1 MKSNG
6 QLELNVLTFPPSRKY
21 EIMRMKTFSF
31 FILFLF
37 RLFTYAERIKI
48 VKVEWK
54 TKDFKNKSIL
64 CSGLGDIMEKV
75 TLKRTP
81 LFDLIEPKAKMV
93 DFAGFEMPIMFSSIK
108 EEHLAVRQN
117 VGMFDV
123 SHMGEIRIEGPD
135 ALEQVQ
141 NLVTNDISKVKVGQA
156 QYNLLC
162 LEDGGVVDDLLVYRL
177 EEDAYWLVVNA
188 SNIEKD
194 EAHIR
199 RYIKGDVIVTNE
211 SDEYGQIAIQGP
223 NAQSVLQTI
232 TNVVLD
238 EIGFFKFMN
247 GDVAGVPSIIS
258 RSGYSGEDGFEIYA
272 RAEAISAIWE
282 ALETEGVTPCGLGA
296 RDTLRF
302 EACLPLYGHELD
314 ESVTPFEANLNFAVK
329 LDTDFVGK
337 EALVTQKENIP
348 NRLIGLKLLGRGI
361 ARQGAQ
367 VELDG
372 NVIGVVTTGTMPPT
386 VNESIAWARVD
397 ARYKDEDRFVID
409 IRGKKIEAERV
420 PTPFY
425 KRTK

>member
-1 MKSNG
+1 
-6 QLELNVLTFPPSRKY
+6 
-21 EIMRMKTFSF
+21 MKTFSF

-37 RLFTYAERIKI
+37 RFFNYAERIKI

-81 LFDLIEPKAKMV
+81 LFELIEPKAKMV

-108 EEHLAVRQN
+108 EEHQAVRQN

-123 SHMGEIRIEGPD
+123 SHMGEIRVEGPD

-141 NLVTNDISKVKVGQA
+141 NLVTNDVSKIKVGQA

-162 LEDGGVVDDLLVYRL
+162 LENGGVVDDLLVYRL
-177 EEDAYWLVVNA
+177 DEDAYWLVVNA

-199 RYIKGDVIVTNE
+199 QFVSGDVTVTNE

-223 NAQSVLQTI
+223 NAEAVLQTI
-232 TNVVLD
+232 TNVALD
-238 EIGFFKFMN
+238 EVGFFKFIN
-247 GDVAGVPSIIS
+247 GDVAGVASIIS
-258 RSGYSGEDGFEIYA
+258 RSGYTGEDGFEIYA
-272 RAEAISAIWE
+272 RAEGISAIWA
-282 ALETEGVTPCGLGA
+282 ALEAEGVTPCGLGS

-329 LDTDFVGK
+329 LDTDFIGK
-337 EALVTQKENIP
+337 EALATQKENIP
-348 NRLIGLKLLGRGI
+348 NRMVGLRLLGRGI

-367 VELDG
+367 VEIDG
-372 NVIGVVTTGTMPPT
+372 NVVGVVTTGTMPPT

-397 ARYKDEDRFVID
+397 ARYKDEERFVID

>member
-1 MKSNG
+1 
-6 QLELNVLTFPPSRKY
+6 
-21 EIMRMKTFSF
+21 MKTFSF

-37 RLFTYAERIKI
+37 RFFNYAERIKI

-81 LFDLIEPKAKMV
+81 LFELIEPKAKMV

-108 EEHLAVRQN
+108 EEHQAVRQN

-141 NLVTNDISKVKVGQA
+141 NLVTNDVSKIKVGQA

-162 LEDGGVVDDLLVYRL
+162 LENGGVVDDLLVYRL
-177 EEDAYWLVVNA
+177 DEDAYWLVVNA

-199 RYIKGDVIVTNE
+199 QFVSGDVTVTNE

-223 NAQSVLQTI
+223 NAEAVLQTI
-232 TNVVLD
+232 TNVALD
-238 EIGFFKFMN
+238 EVGFFKFIN
-247 GDVAGVPSIIS
+247 GDVAGVASIIS
-258 RSGYSGEDGFEIYA
+258 RSGYTGEDGFEIYA
-272 RAEAISAIWE
+272 RAEGISAIWE
-282 ALETEGVTPCGLGA
+282 ALEAEGVTPCGLGS

-329 LDTDFVGK
+329 LDTDFIGK
-337 EALVTQKENIP
+337 EALATQKENIP
-348 NRLIGLKLLGRGI
+348 NRMVGLRLLGRGI

-367 VELDG
+367 VEVDG
-372 NVIGVVTTGTMPPT
+372 NVVGVVTTGTMPPT

-397 ARYKDEDRFVID
+397 ARYKDEERFVID

>member
-1 MKSNG
+1 
-6 QLELNVLTFPPSRKY
+6 
-21 EIMRMKTFSF
+21 MKTFSF

-37 RLFTYAERIKI
+37 RFFNYAERIKI

-81 LFDLIEPKAKMV
+81 LFELIEPKAKMV

-108 EEHLAVRQN
+108 EEHQAVRQN

-141 NLVTNDISKVKVGQA
+141 NLVTNDVSKIKVGQA

-162 LEDGGVVDDLLVYRL
+162 LENGGVVDDLLVYRL
-177 EEDAYWLVVNA
+177 DEDTYWLVVNA

-199 RYIKGDVIVTNE
+199 QFVSGDVTVTNE

-223 NAQSVLQTI
+223 NAEAVLQTI
-232 TNVVLD
+232 TNVALD
-238 EIGFFKFMN
+238 EVGFFKFIN
-247 GDVAGVPSIIS
+247 GDVAGVASIIS
-258 RSGYSGEDGFEIYA
+258 RSGYTGEDGFEIYA
-272 RAEAISAIWE
+272 RAEGISAIWE
-282 ALETEGVTPCGLGA
+282 ALEAEGVTPCGLGS

-329 LDTDFVGK
+329 LDTDFIGK
-337 EALVTQKENIP
+337 EALATQKENIP
-348 NRLIGLKLLGRGI
+348 NRMVGLKLLGRGI

-367 VELDG
+367 VEIDG
-372 NVIGVVTTGTMPPT
+372 NVVGVVTTGTMPPT

-397 ARYKDEDRFVID
+397 ARYKDEERFVID

>member
-1 MKSNG
+1 
-6 QLELNVLTFPPSRKY
+6 
-21 EIMRMKTFSF
+21 MKTFSF

-37 RLFTYAERIKI
+37 RFFNYAERIKI

-108 EEHLAVRQN
+108 EEHQAVRQN

-123 SHMGEIRIEGPD
+123 SHMGEIRVEGPD

-141 NLVTNDISKVKVGQA
+141 NLVTNDVSKIKVGQA

-162 LEDGGVVDDLLVYRL
+162 LENGGVVDDLLVYRL
-177 EEDAYWLVVNA
+177 DEDAYWLVVNA

-199 RYIKGDVIVTNE
+199 QFVSGDVTVTNE

-223 NAQSVLQTI
+223 NAEAILQTI
-232 TNVVLD
+232 TNVALD
-238 EIGFFKFMN
+238 EVGFFKFIN
-247 GDVAGVPSIIS
+247 GDVAGVASIIS
-258 RSGYSGEDGFEIYA
+258 RSGYTGEDGFEIYA
-272 RAEAISAIWE
+272 RAEGISAIWA
-282 ALETEGVTPCGLGA
+282 ALEAEGVTPCGLGS

-329 LDTDFVGK
+329 LDTDFIGK
-337 EALVTQKENIP
+337 EALATQKENIP
-348 NRLIGLKLLGRGI
+348 NRMVGLRLLGRGI

-367 VELDG
+367 VEVDG
-372 NVIGVVTTGTMPPT
+372 NVVGIVTTGTMPPT

-397 ARYKDEDRFVID
+397 ARYKDEERFVID

>member
-1 MKSNG
+1 
-6 QLELNVLTFPPSRKY
+6 
-21 EIMRMKTFSF
+21 MKTFSF

-37 RLFTYAERIKI
+37 RFFNYAERIKI

-81 LFDLIEPKAKMV
+81 LFELIEPKAKMV

-108 EEHLAVRQN
+108 EEHQAVRQN

-123 SHMGEIRIEGPD
+123 SHMGEIRVEGPD

-141 NLVTNDISKVKVGQA
+141 NLVTNDVSKIKVGQA

-162 LEDGGVVDDLLVYRL
+162 LENGGVVDDLLVYRL
-177 EEDAYWLVVNA
+177 DEDAYWLVVNA

-194 EAHIR
+194 EAHILQFVS
-199 RYIKGDVIVTNE
+199 GDVTVTNE

-223 NAQSVLQTI
+223 NAEAVLQTI
-232 TNVVLD
+232 TNVALD
-238 EIGFFKFMN
+238 EVGFFKFIN
-247 GDVAGVPSIIS
+247 GDVAGVASIIS
-258 RSGYSGEDGFEIYA
+258 RSGYTGEDGFEIYA
-272 RAEAISAIWE
+272 RAEGISAIWE
-282 ALETEGVTPCGLGA
+282 ALEAEGVTPCGLGS

-329 LDTDFVGK
+329 LDTDFIGK
-337 EALVTQKENIP
+337 EALATQKENIP
-348 NRLIGLKLLGRGI
+348 NRMVGLRLLGRGI

-367 VELDG
+367 VEVDG
-372 NVIGVVTTGTMPPT
+372 NVVGVVTTGTMPPT

-397 ARYKDEDRFVID
+397 ARYKDEERFVID

>member
-1 MKSNG
+1 
-6 QLELNVLTFPPSRKY
+6 
-21 EIMRMKTFSF
+21 MKTFSF

-37 RLFTYAERIKI
+37 RFFNYAERIKI

-54 TKDFKNKSIL
+54 TKDFENKSIL

-108 EEHLAVRQN
+108 EEHQAVRQN

-123 SHMGEIRIEGPD
+123 SHMGEIRVEGPD

-141 NLVTNDISKVKVGQA
+141 NLVTNDVSKIKVGQA

-162 LEDGGVVDDLLVYRL
+162 LENGGVVDDLLVYRL
-177 EEDAYWLVVNA
+177 DEDAYWLVVNA

-199 RYIKGDVIVTNE
+199 QFVSGDVTVTNE

-223 NAQSVLQTI
+223 NAEAILQTI
-232 TNVVLD
+232 TNVALD
-238 EIGFFKFMN
+238 EVGFFKFIN
-247 GDVAGVPSIIS
+247 GDVAGVASIIS
-258 RSGYSGEDGFEIYA
+258 RSGYTGEDGFEIYA
-272 RAEAISAIWE
+272 RAEGISAIWA
-282 ALETEGVTPCGLGA
+282 ALEAEGVTPCGLGS

-329 LDTDFVGK
+329 LDTDFIGK
-337 EALVTQKENIP
+337 EALATQKENIP
-348 NRLIGLKLLGRGI
+348 NRMVGLRLLGRGI

-367 VELDG
+367 VEVDG
-372 NVIGVVTTGTMPPT
+372 NVVGIVTTGTMPPT

-397 ARYKDEDRFVID
+397 ARYKDEERFVID

>member
-1 MKSNG
+1 
-6 QLELNVLTFPPSRKY
+6 
-21 EIMRMKTFSF
+21 MKTFSF

-37 RLFTYAERIKI
+37 RFFNYAERIKI

-81 LFDLIEPKAKMV
+81 LFELIEPKAKMV

-108 EEHLAVRQN
+108 EEHQAVRQN

-123 SHMGEIRIEGPD
+123 SHMGEIRVEGPD

-141 NLVTNDISKVKVGQA
+141 NLVTNDVSKIKVGQA

-162 LEDGGVVDDLLVYRL
+162 LENGGVVDDLLVYRL
-177 EEDAYWLVVNA
+177 DEDAYWLVVNA

-199 RYIKGDVIVTNE
+199 QFVSGDVTVTNE

-223 NAQSVLQTI
+223 NAEAVLQTI
-232 TNVVLD
+232 TNVALD
-238 EIGFFKFMN
+238 EVGFFKFIN
-247 GDVAGVPSIIS
+247 GDVAGVASIIS
-258 RSGYSGEDGFEIYA
+258 RSGYTGEDGFEIYA
-272 RAEAISAIWE
+272 RAEGISAIWE
-282 ALETEGVTPCGLGA
+282 ALEAEGVTPCGLGS

-329 LDTDFVGK
+329 LDTDFIGK
-337 EALVTQKENIP
+337 EALATQKENIP
-348 NRLIGLKLLGRGI
+348 NRMVGLRLLGRGI

-367 VELDG
+367 VEVDG
-372 NVIGVVTTGTMPPT
+372 NVVGVVTTGTMPPT

-397 ARYKDEDRFVID
+397 ARYKDEERFFID

>member
-1 MKSNG
+1 M
-6 QLELNVLTFPPSRKY
+6 
-21 EIMRMKTFSF
+21 
-31 FILFLF
+31 
-37 RLFTYAERIKI
+37 ER
-48 VKVEWK
+48 
-54 TKDFKNKSIL
+54 
-64 CSGLGDIMEKV
+64 V

-81 LFDLIEPKAKMV
+81 LFELIEPKAKMV
-93 DFAGFEMPIMFSSIK
+93 DFAGFEMPILFSSIK

-141 NLVTNDISKVKVGQA
+141 NLVTNDVSKIKVGQA

-177 EEDAYWLVVNA
+177 DEDAYWLVVNA

-199 RYIKGDVIVTNE
+199 RYVNGDVTVTNE
-211 SDEYGQIAIQGP
+211 SDGYGQIAIQGP
-223 NAQSVLQTI
+223 NAETILQKI
-232 TNVVLD
+232 TNVKLK
-238 EIGFFKFMN
+238 EIGFFKFIN
-247 GDVAGVPSIIS
+247 GDVAGVPSVIS
-258 RSGYSGEDGFEIYA
+258 RSGYTGEDGFEIYA
-272 RAEAISAIWE
+272 RAEGISAVWE
-282 ALETEGVTPCGLGA
+282 ALESEGVIPCGLGS

-329 LDTDFVGK
+329 LDTDFIGK
-337 EALVTQKENIP
+337 DALVSQKENIP
-348 NRLIGLKLLGRGI
+348 TRLVGLRLLGRGI

-367 VELDG
+367 VEVDG
-372 NVIGVVTTGTMPPT
+372 DVVGVVTTGTMPPT
-386 VNESIAWARVD
+386 INESIAWARVD
-397 ARYKDEDRFVID
+397 ARYKDEERFVID

>member
-1 MKSNG
+1 
-6 QLELNVLTFPPSRKY
+6 
-21 EIMRMKTFSF
+21 MKTFSF

-37 RLFTYAERIKI
+37 RFFNYAERIKI

-81 LFDLIEPKAKMV
+81 LFELIEPKAKMV

-108 EEHLAVRQN
+108 EEHQAVRQN

-141 NLVTNDISKVKVGQA
+141 NLVTNDVSKIKVGQA

-162 LEDGGVVDDLLVYRL
+162 LENGGVVDDLLVYRL
-177 EEDAYWLVVNA
+177 DEDTYWLVVNA

-199 RYIKGDVIVTNE
+199 QFVSGDVTVTNE

-223 NAQSVLQTI
+223 NAEAVLQTI
-232 TNVVLD
+232 TNVALD
-238 EIGFFKFMN
+238 EVGFFKFIN
-247 GDVAGVPSIIS
+247 GDVAGVASIIS
-258 RSGYSGEDGFEIYA
+258 RSGYTGEDGFEIYA
-272 RAEAISAIWE
+272 RAEGISAIWE
-282 ALETEGVTPCGLGA
+282 ALEAEGVTPCGLGS

-329 LDTDFVGK
+329 LDTDFIGK
-337 EALVTQKENIP
+337 EALATQKENIP
-348 NRLIGLKLLGRGI
+348 NRMVGLKLLGRGI

-367 VELDG
+367 VEIDG
-372 NVIGVVTTGTMPPT
+372 NVVGVVTTGTMPPT

-397 ARYKDEDRFVID
+397 ARYKDEEQFVID

>member
-1 MKSNG
+1 
-6 QLELNVLTFPPSRKY
+6 
-21 EIMRMKTFSF
+21 
-31 FILFLF
+31 
-37 RLFTYAERIKI
+37 
-48 VKVEWK
+48 
-54 TKDFKNKSIL
+54 
-64 CSGLGDIMEKV
+64 MEKV

-81 LFDLIEPKAKMV
+81 LFELIKPKAKMV

-108 EEHLAVRQN
+108 EEHQAVRQN

-141 NLVTNDISKVKVGQA
+141 NLVTNDVSKIKVGQA

-162 LEDGGVVDDLLVYRL
+162 LENGGVVDDLLVYRL
-177 EEDAYWLVVNA
+177 DEDAYWLVVNA

-199 RYIKGDVIVTNE
+199 QFVSGDVTVTNE

-223 NAQSVLQTI
+223 NAEAVLQTI
-232 TNVVLD
+232 TNVALD
-238 EIGFFKFMN
+238 EVGFFKFIN
-247 GDVAGVPSIIS
+247 GDVAGVASIIS
-258 RSGYSGEDGFEIYA
+258 RSGYTGEDGFEIYA
-272 RAEAISAIWE
+272 RAEGISAIWE
-282 ALETEGVTPCGLGA
+282 ALEAEGVTPCGLGS

-329 LDTDFVGK
+329 LDTDFIGK
-337 EALVTQKENIP
+337 EALAAQKENIP
-348 NRLIGLKLLGRGI
+348 NRMVGLRLLGRGI

-367 VELDG
+367 VEIDG
-372 NVIGVVTTGTMPPT
+372 NVVGVVTTGTMPPT

-397 ARYKDEDRFVID
+397 ARYKDEERFVID

>member
-1 MKSNG
+1 M
-6 QLELNVLTFPPSRKY
+6 
-21 EIMRMKTFSF
+21 
-31 FILFLF
+31 
-37 RLFTYAERIKI
+37 
-48 VKVEWK
+48 
-54 TKDFKNKSIL
+54 
-64 CSGLGDIMEKV
+64 GDIMEGI

-81 LFDLIEPKAKMV
+81 LFELIESKAKMV

-108 EEHLAVRQN
+108 DEHRAVREH

-141 NLVTNDISKVKVGQA
+141 HLVTNDVSKIKIGQA

-162 LEDGGVVDDLLVYRL
+162 LPDGGVVDDLLVYRL
-177 EEDAYWLVVNA
+177 GEDEFWLVVNA

-199 RYIKGDVIVTNE
+199 RFVSGDVTVTNE
-211 SDEYGQIAIQGP
+211 SDAYGQIAVQGP
-223 NAQSVLQTI
+223 NAEKVLGKLTNLPLQEI
-232 TNVVLD
+232 T
-238 EIGFFKFMN
+238 FFRFMN
-247 GDVAGVPSIIS
+247 GDVAGVPTIVS
-258 RSGYSGEDGFEIYA
+258 RSGYTGEDGFELYA
-272 RAEAISAIWE
+272 RAEAISSIWE
-282 ALETEGVTPCGLGA
+282 ALEAEGVTPCGLGA

-314 ESVTPFEANLNFAVK
+314 ETVTPFEANLNFAVK

-337 EALVTQKENIP
+337 EALAKQKEKIP
-348 NRLIGLKLLGRGI
+348 NRMVGLKLLGRGI
-361 ARQGAQ
+361 ARQGAR

-372 NVIGVVTTGTMPPT
+372 EVVGVVTTGTMPPT

-397 ARYKDEDRFVID
+397 ARYKDEERFVID

-420 PTPFY
+420 ATPFY

>member
-1 MKSNG
+1 
-6 QLELNVLTFPPSRKY
+6 
-21 EIMRMKTFSF
+21 MKTFSL

-37 RLFTYAERIKI
+37 RFFNYAERIKI

-81 LFDLIEPKAKMV
+81 LFELIEPKAKMV

-108 EEHLAVRQN
+108 EEHQAVRQN

-123 SHMGEIRIEGPD
+123 SHMGEIRVEGPD

-141 NLVTNDISKVKVGQA
+141 NLVTNDVSKIKVGQA

-162 LEDGGVVDDLLVYRL
+162 LENGGVVDDLLVYRL
-177 EEDAYWLVVNA
+177 DEDAYWLVVNA

-199 RYIKGDVIVTNE
+199 QFVSGDVTVTNE

-223 NAQSVLQTI
+223 NAEAVLQTI
-232 TNVVLD
+232 TNVALD
-238 EIGFFKFMN
+238 EVGFFKFIN
-247 GDVAGVPSIIS
+247 GDVAGVASIIS
-258 RSGYSGEDGFEIYA
+258 RSGYTGEDGFEIYA
-272 RAEAISAIWE
+272 RAEGISAIWA
-282 ALETEGVTPCGLGA
+282 ALEAEGVTPCGLGS

-329 LDTDFVGK
+329 LDTDFIGK
-337 EALVTQKENIP
+337 EALATQKENIP
-348 NRLIGLKLLGRGI
+348 NRMVGLKLLGRGI

-367 VELDG
+367 VEIDG

-397 ARYKDEDRFVID
+397 ARYKDEERFVID

>member
-1 MKSNG
+1 
-6 QLELNVLTFPPSRKY
+6 
-21 EIMRMKTFSF
+21 MRMKTFSF

-37 RLFTYAERIKI
+37 RFFNYAERIKI

-81 LFDLIEPKAKMV
+81 LFELIEPKAKMV

-108 EEHLAVRQN
+108 EEHQAVRQN

-123 SHMGEIRIEGPD
+123 SHMGEIRVEGPD

-141 NLVTNDISKVKVGQA
+141 NLVTNDVSKIKVGQA

-162 LEDGGVVDDLLVYRL
+162 LENGGVVDDLLVYRL
-177 EEDAYWLVVNA
+177 DEDAYWLVVNA

-199 RYIKGDVIVTNE
+199 QFVSGDVTVTNE

-223 NAQSVLQTI
+223 NAEAVLQTI
-232 TNVVLD
+232 TNVALD
-238 EIGFFKFMN
+238 EVGFFKFIN
-247 GDVAGVPSIIS
+247 GDVAGVASIIS
-258 RSGYSGEDGFEIYA
+258 RSGYTGEDGFEIYA
-272 RAEAISAIWE
+272 RAEGISAIWE
-282 ALETEGVTPCGLGA
+282 ALEAEGVTPCGLGS

-329 LDTDFVGK
+329 LDTDFIGK
-337 EALVTQKENIP
+337 EALATQKENIP
-348 NRLIGLKLLGRGI
+348 NRMVGLRLLGRGI

-367 VELDG
+367 VEFDG
-372 NVIGVVTTGTMPPT
+372 NVVGVVTTGTMPPT

-397 ARYKDEDRFVID
+397 ARYKDEERFVID

>member
-1 MKSNG
+1 
-6 QLELNVLTFPPSRKY
+6 
-21 EIMRMKTFSF
+21 MKTFSF

-37 RLFTYAERIKI
+37 RFFNYAERIKI

-81 LFDLIEPKAKMV
+81 LFELIEPKAKMV

-108 EEHLAVRQN
+108 EEHQAVRQN

-123 SHMGEIRIEGPD
+123 SHMGEIRVEGPD

-141 NLVTNDISKVKVGQA
+141 NLVTNDVSKIKVGQA

-162 LEDGGVVDDLLVYRL
+162 LENGGVVDDLLVYRL
-177 EEDAYWLVVNA
+177 DEDAYWLVVNA

-199 RYIKGDVIVTNE
+199 QFVSGDVTVTNE

-223 NAQSVLQTI
+223 NAEAVLQTI
-232 TNVVLD
+232 TNVALD
-238 EIGFFKFMN
+238 EVGFFKFIN
-247 GDVAGVPSIIS
+247 GDVAGVASIIS
-258 RSGYSGEDGFEIYA
+258 RSGYTGEDGFEIYA
-272 RAEAISAIWE
+272 RAEGISAIWE
-282 ALETEGVTPCGLGA
+282 ALEAEGVTPCGLGS

-329 LDTDFVGK
+329 LDTDFIGK
-337 EALVTQKENIP
+337 EALATQKENIP
-348 NRLIGLKLLGRGI
+348 NRMMGLRLLGRGI

-367 VELDG
+367 VEVDG
-372 NVIGVVTTGTMPPT
+372 NVVGVVTTGTMPPT

-397 ARYKDEDRFVID
+397 ARYKDEERFVID

>member
-1 MKSNG
+1 
-6 QLELNVLTFPPSRKY
+6 
-21 EIMRMKTFSF
+21 MKTFSF

-37 RLFTYAERIKI
+37 RFFNYAERIKI

-108 EEHLAVRQN
+108 EEHQAVRQN

-123 SHMGEIRIEGPD
+123 SHMGEIRVEGPD

-141 NLVTNDISKVKVGQA
+141 NLVTNDVSKIKVGQA

-162 LEDGGVVDDLLVYRL
+162 LENGGVVDDLLVYRL
-177 EEDAYWLVVNA
+177 DEDAYWLVVNA

-199 RYIKGDVIVTNE
+199 QFVSGDVTVTNE

-223 NAQSVLQTI
+223 NAEAVLQTI
-232 TNVVLD
+232 TNVALD
-238 EIGFFKFMN
+238 EVGFFKFIN
-247 GDVAGVPSIIS
+247 GDVAGVASIIS
-258 RSGYSGEDGFEIYA
+258 RSGYTGEDGFEIYA
-272 RAEAISAIWE
+272 RAEGISAIWA
-282 ALETEGVTPCGLGA
+282 ALEAEGVTPCGLGS

-329 LDTDFVGK
+329 LDTDFIGK
-337 EALVTQKENIP
+337 EALATQKENIP
-348 NRLIGLKLLGRGI
+348 NRMVGLRLLGRGI

-367 VELDG
+367 VEVDG
-372 NVIGVVTTGTMPPT
+372 NVVGVVTTGTMPPT

-397 ARYKDEDRFVID
+397 ARYKDEERFVID

>member
-1 MKSNG
+1 
-6 QLELNVLTFPPSRKY
+6 
-21 EIMRMKTFSF
+21 MKTFSF

-37 RLFTYAERIKI
+37 RFFNYAERIKI

-81 LFDLIEPKAKMV
+81 LFELIEPKAKMV

-108 EEHLAVRQN
+108 EEHQAVRQN

-123 SHMGEIRIEGPD
+123 SHMGEIRVEGPD

-141 NLVTNDISKVKVGQA
+141 NLVTNDVSKIKVGQA

-162 LEDGGVVDDLLVYRL
+162 LENGGVVDDLLVYRL
-177 EEDAYWLVVNA
+177 DEDAYWLVVNA

-194 EAHIR
+194 EAYIR
-199 RYIKGDVIVTNE
+199 QFVSGDVTVTNE

-223 NAQSVLQTI
+223 NAEAVLQTI
-232 TNVVLD
+232 TNVALD
-238 EIGFFKFMN
+238 EVGFFKFIN
-247 GDVAGVPSIIS
+247 GDVAGVASIIS
-258 RSGYSGEDGFEIYA
+258 RSGYTGEDGFEIYA
-272 RAEAISAIWE
+272 RAEGISAIWE
-282 ALETEGVTPCGLGA
+282 ALEAEGVTPCGLGS

-329 LDTDFVGK
+329 LDTDFIGK
-337 EALVTQKENIP
+337 EALATQKENIP
-348 NRLIGLKLLGRGI
+348 NRMVGLRLLGRGI

-367 VELDG
+367 VEVDG
-372 NVIGVVTTGTMPPT
+372 NVVGVVTTGTMPPT

-397 ARYKDEDRFVID
+397 ARYKDEERFVID

>member
-1 MKSNG
+1 
-6 QLELNVLTFPPSRKY
+6 
-21 EIMRMKTFSF
+21 MKTFSF

-37 RLFTYAERIKI
+37 RFFNYAERIKI

-81 LFDLIEPKAKMV
+81 LFELIEPKAKMV

-108 EEHLAVRQN
+108 EEHQAVRQN

-123 SHMGEIRIEGPD
+123 SHMGEIRVEGPD

-141 NLVTNDISKVKVGQA
+141 NLVTNDVSKIKVGQA

-162 LEDGGVVDDLLVYRL
+162 LENGGVVDDLLVYRL
-177 EEDAYWLVVNA
+177 DEDAYWLVVNA

-199 RYIKGDVIVTNE
+199 QFVSGDVTVTNE

-223 NAQSVLQTI
+223 NAEAVLQTI
-232 TNVVLD
+232 TNVALD
-238 EIGFFKFMN
+238 EVGFFKFIN
-247 GDVAGVPSIIS
+247 GDVAGVASIIS
-258 RSGYSGEDGFEIYA
+258 RSGYTGEDGFEIYA
-272 RAEAISAIWE
+272 RAEGISAIWA
-282 ALETEGVTPCGLGA
+282 ALEAEGVTPCGLGS

-329 LDTDFVGK
+329 LDTDFIGK
-337 EALVTQKENIP
+337 EALATQKENIP
-348 NRLIGLKLLGRGI
+348 NRMVGLKLLGRGI

-367 VELDG
+367 VEIDG

-397 ARYKDEDRFVID
+397 ARYKDEERFVID

>member
-1 MKSNG
+1 
-6 QLELNVLTFPPSRKY
+6 
-21 EIMRMKTFSF
+21 MKTFSF

-37 RLFTYAERIKI
+37 RFFNYAERIKI

-81 LFDLIEPKAKMV
+81 LFELIEPKAKMV

-108 EEHLAVRQN
+108 EEHQAVRQN

-123 SHMGEIRIEGPD
+123 SHMGEIRVEGPD

-141 NLVTNDISKVKVGQA
+141 NLVTNDVSKIKVGQA

-162 LEDGGVVDDLLVYRL
+162 LENGGVVDDLLVYRL
-177 EEDAYWLVVNA
+177 DEDAYWLVVNA

-199 RYIKGDVIVTNE
+199 QFVSGDVTVTNE

-223 NAQSVLQTI
+223 NAEAVLQTI
-232 TNVVLD
+232 TNVALD
-238 EIGFFKFMN
+238 EVGFFKFIN
-247 GDVAGVPSIIS
+247 GDVAGVASIIS
-258 RSGYSGEDGFEIYA
+258 RSGYTGEDGFEIYA
-272 RAEAISAIWE
+272 RAEGISAIWE
-282 ALETEGVTPCGLGA
+282 APEAEGVTPCGLGS

-329 LDTDFVGK
+329 LDTDFIGK
-337 EALVTQKENIP
+337 EALATQKENIP
-348 NRLIGLKLLGRGI
+348 NRMVGLRLLGRGI

-367 VELDG
+367 VEVDG
-372 NVIGVVTTGTMPPT
+372 NVVGVVTTGTMPPT

-397 ARYKDEDRFVID
+397 ARYKDEERFVID

>member
-1 MKSNG
+1 
-6 QLELNVLTFPPSRKY
+6 
-21 EIMRMKTFSF
+21 MKTFSF

-37 RLFTYAERIKI
+37 RFFHYAERIKI

-81 LFDLIEPKAKMV
+81 LFELIEPKAKMV

-108 EEHLAVRQN
+108 EEHQAVRQN

-123 SHMGEIRIEGPD
+123 SHMGEIRVEGPD

-141 NLVTNDISKVKVGQA
+141 NLVTNDVSKIKVGQA

-162 LEDGGVVDDLLVYRL
+162 LENGGVVDDLLVYRL
-177 EEDAYWLVVNA
+177 DEDAYWLVVNA

-199 RYIKGDVIVTNE
+199 QFVSGDVTVTNE

-223 NAQSVLQTI
+223 NAEAVLQTI
-232 TNVVLD
+232 TNVALD
-238 EIGFFKFMN
+238 EVGFFKFIN
-247 GDVAGVPSIIS
+247 GDVAGVASIIS
-258 RSGYSGEDGFEIYA
+258 RSGYTGEDGFEIYA
-272 RAEAISAIWE
+272 RAEGISAIWA
-282 ALETEGVTPCGLGA
+282 ALEAEGVTPCGLGS

-329 LDTDFVGK
+329 LDTDFIGK
-337 EALVTQKENIP
+337 EALATQKENIP
-348 NRLIGLKLLGRGI
+348 NRMVGLRLLGRGI

-367 VELDG
+367 VEIDG
-372 NVIGVVTTGTMPPT
+372 NVVGVVTTGTMPPT

-397 ARYKDEDRFVID
+397 ARYKDEERFVID

>member
-1 MKSNG
+1 
-6 QLELNVLTFPPSRKY
+6 
-21 EIMRMKTFSF
+21 MKTFSF

-37 RLFTYAERIKI
+37 RFFNYAERIKI

-81 LFDLIEPKAKMV
+81 LFELIEPKAKMV

-108 EEHLAVRQN
+108 EEHQAVRQN

-141 NLVTNDISKVKVGQA
+141 NLVTNDVSKIKVGQA

-162 LEDGGVVDDLLVYRL
+162 LENGGVVDDLLVYRL
-177 EEDAYWLVVNA
+177 DEDAYWLVVNA

-199 RYIKGDVIVTNE
+199 QFVSGDVTVTNE

-223 NAQSVLQTI
+223 NAEAVLQTI
-232 TNVVLD
+232 TNVALD
-238 EIGFFKFMN
+238 EVGFFKFIN
-247 GDVAGVPSIIS
+247 GDVAGVASIIS
-258 RSGYSGEDGFEIYA
+258 RSGYTGEDGFEIYA
-272 RAEAISAIWE
+272 RAEGISAIWE
-282 ALETEGVTPCGLGA
+282 ALEAEGVTPCGLGS

-329 LDTDFVGK
+329 LDTDFIGK
-337 EALVTQKENIP
+337 EALATQKENIP
-348 NRLIGLKLLGRGI
+348 NRMVGLRLLGRGI

-367 VELDG
+367 VEIDG
-372 NVIGVVTTGTMPPT
+372 NVVGVVTTGTMPPT

-397 ARYKDEDRFVID
+397 ARYKDEERFVID

>member
-1 MKSNG
+1 
-6 QLELNVLTFPPSRKY
+6 
-21 EIMRMKTFSF
+21 MKTFSF

-37 RLFTYAERIKI
+37 RFFNYAERIKI

-81 LFDLIEPKAKMV
+81 LFELIEPKAKMV

-108 EEHLAVRQN
+108 EEHQAVRQN

-141 NLVTNDISKVKVGQA
+141 NLVTNDVSKIKVGQA

-162 LEDGGVVDDLLVYRL
+162 LENGGVVDDLLVYRL
-177 EEDAYWLVVNA
+177 DEDAYWLVVNA

-199 RYIKGDVIVTNE
+199 QFVSGDVTVTNE

-223 NAQSVLQTI
+223 NAEAVLQTI
-232 TNVVLD
+232 TNVALD
-238 EIGFFKFMN
+238 EVGFFKFIN
-247 GDVAGVPSIIS
+247 GDVAGVASIIS
-258 RSGYSGEDGFEIYA
+258 RSGYTGEDGFEIYA
-272 RAEAISAIWE
+272 RAEGISAIWE
-282 ALETEGVTPCGLGA
+282 ALEAEGVTPCGLGS

-329 LDTDFVGK
+329 LDTDFIGK
-337 EALVTQKENIP
+337 EALATQKENIP
-348 NRLIGLKLLGRGI
+348 NRMVGLKLLGRGI

-367 VELDG
+367 VEIDG
-372 NVIGVVTTGTMPPT
+372 NVVGVVTTGTMPPT

-397 ARYKDEDRFVID
+397 ARYKDEERFVID

>member
-1 MKSNG
+1 
-6 QLELNVLTFPPSRKY
+6 
-21 EIMRMKTFSF
+21 MRMKTFSF

-37 RLFTYAERIKI
+37 RFFNYAERIKI

-108 EEHLAVRQN
+108 EEHQAVRQN

-123 SHMGEIRIEGPD
+123 SHMGEIRVEGPD

-141 NLVTNDISKVKVGQA
+141 NLVTNDVSKIKVGQA

-162 LEDGGVVDDLLVYRL
+162 LENGGVVDDLLVYRL
-177 EEDAYWLVVNA
+177 DEDAYWLVVNA

-199 RYIKGDVIVTNE
+199 QFVSGDVTVTNE

-223 NAQSVLQTI
+223 NAEAILQTI
-232 TNVVLD
+232 TNVALD
-238 EIGFFKFMN
+238 EVGFFKFIN
-247 GDVAGVPSIIS
+247 GDVVGVASIIS
-258 RSGYSGEDGFEIYA
+258 RSGYTGEDGFEIYA
-272 RAEAISAIWE
+272 RAEGITAIWA
-282 ALETEGVTPCGLGA
+282 ALEAEGVTPCGLGS

-329 LDTDFVGK
+329 LDTDFIGK
-337 EALVTQKENIP
+337 EALATQKENIP
-348 NRLIGLKLLGRGI
+348 NRMVGLRLLGRGI

-367 VELDG
+367 VEVDG
-372 NVIGVVTTGTMPPT
+372 NVVGIVTTGTMPPT

-397 ARYKDEDRFVID
+397 ARYKDEERFVID

>member
-1 MKSNG
+1 
-6 QLELNVLTFPPSRKY
+6 
-21 EIMRMKTFSF
+21 MKTFSF

-37 RLFTYAERIKI
+37 RFFNYAERIKI

-54 TKDFKNKSIL
+54 TKDLKNKSIL

-81 LFDLIEPKAKMV
+81 LFELIEPKAKMV

-108 EEHLAVRQN
+108 EEHQAVRQN

-141 NLVTNDISKVKVGQA
+141 NLVTNDVSKIKVGQA

-162 LEDGGVVDDLLVYRL
+162 LENGGVVDDLLVYRL
-177 EEDAYWLVVNA
+177 DEDAYWLVVNA

-199 RYIKGDVIVTNE
+199 QFVSGDVTVTNE

-223 NAQSVLQTI
+223 NAEAVLQTI
-232 TNVVLD
+232 TNVALD
-238 EIGFFKFMN
+238 EVGFFQFIN
-247 GDVAGVPSIIS
+247 GDVAGVASIIS
-258 RSGYSGEDGFEIYA
+258 RSGYTGEDGFEIYA
-272 RAEAISAIWE
+272 RAEGISAIWE
-282 ALETEGVTPCGLGA
+282 ALEAEGVTPCGLGS

-329 LDTDFVGK
+329 LDTDFIGK
-337 EALVTQKENIP
+337 EALATQKENMP
-348 NRLIGLKLLGRGI
+348 NRMVGLRLLGRGI

-367 VELDG
+367 VEIDG
-372 NVIGVVTTGTMPPT
+372 NVVGVVTTGTMPPT

-397 ARYKDEDRFVID
+397 ARYKDEERFVID